1 MASMGGE
8 GMARYGWP
16 ASKLGKDEMRSLY
29 EASRETGK
37 PITLLIR
44 EAVREVYGVDEGKEP
59 GPE

>member
-1 MASMGGE
+1 MPKY
-8 GMARYGWP
+8 RWP